1 MSILLSF
8 QKIIVILKRDLLF
21 CCLSLKIVQTLA
33 KIMASDENQ
42 TQENEPIENSDTE
55 QAPTNKAFRIGCM
68 TFCLAVTVL
77 FLWVW
82 HHEMQFKDNYRK
94 ASFHMRN
101 DEPEQAIEAYQKA
114 IKNKSRTI
122 FLKNAPTAYN
132 NLGQAYLSAEQYP
145 QAIETFKKVIQ
156 MAPDMAEGHVNL
168 ATVYLQKNEPTN
180 AREICL
186 YALRT
191 FPEAP
196 LLHYNLAC
204 AYALT
209 NEPQKSLDSLGQAI
223 DLDPELRNFAEQE
236 GALKHIVPALSK

>member
-1 MSILLSF
+1 MTANETQDQEHESIEETDTDSNGN
-8 QKIIVILKRDLLF
+8 QDHE
-21 CCLSLKIVQTLA
+21 SA
-33 KIMASDENQ
+33 EDSDA
-42 TQENEPIENSDTE
+42 E
-55 QAPTNKAFRIGCM
+55 QAPTNKVFRIGCM

-82 HHEMQFKDNYRK
+82 HHQTQFNDNYRK

-101 DEPEQAIEAYQKA
+101 GEPEKAIEAFQKA
-114 IKNKSRTI
+114 IKNKSRTL
-122 FLKNAPTAYN
+122 FFKDAPSAYN
-132 NLGQAYLSAEQYP
+132 NLGQAYLFAEQYS
-145 QAIETFKKVIQ
+145 QAIETFKKAIQ
-156 MAPDMAEGHVNL
+156 MAPDMAEGYVNL
-168 ATVYLQKNEPTN
+168 ATVYLQKNEPKN

-186 YALRT
+186 HALQT

-209 NEPQKSLDSLGQAI
+209 NEPKKSLDSLGQAI

-236 GALKHIVPALSK
+236 DALIHIVPALP

>member
-1 MSILLSF
+1 
-8 QKIIVILKRDLLF
+8 
-21 CCLSLKIVQTLA
+21 
-33 KIMASDENQ
+33 MASDENQ

-55 QAPTNKAFRIGCM
+55 QAPTNKVFRIGCM

-82 HHEMQFKDNYRK
+82 HHQTQFNDNYRK

-101 DEPEQAIEAYQKA
+101 DEPEQAIEAFQKA
-114 IKNKSRTI
+114 IKNKSRTL
-122 FLKNAPTAYN
+122 FFKDAPSAYN

-145 QAIETFKKVIQ
+145 QAIETFKKAIR
-156 MAPDMAEGHVNL
+156 MAPDMAEGYVNL
-168 ATVYLQKNEPTN
+168 ATVYLQKNEPAS
-180 AREICL
+180 ARAICL
-186 YALRT
+186 DALQT

-209 NEPQKSLDSLGQAI
+209 NEPQKSLNSLIQAVN
-223 DLDPELRNFAEQE
+223 LDPELRDFAEQE
-236 GALKHIVPALSK
+236 GVLKHIVPALP